1 MKTKARLQKPSDKN
15 CKRKALDLPMD
26 VTATTMA
33 LIIISKMIYSCLTYG
48 LPAAGGRLPLRMVV
62 PRVHHIFTSPSTI
75 LRKRYLGFKGILL
88 PSANCA
94 VKTTLCDGIGH
105 GFADSRFDGGVVR
118 QCAVAVRAYLLC
130 KTMSLHNIDVPSH
143 AQIRPRLDPAT
154 SDQGRRRARKYTY
167 KQSLQVLL
175 LCLTS
180 SAPINSSC
188 NTVGMATRSIVS
200 SVGSECHVISTIARA
215 SHTSSGKSVASS
227 VKMAFI
233 VAIVSP
239 AGSLARSARANVELS
254 VRQKLR
260 PLPAHARTRIPKQ

>member
-1 MKTKARLQKPSDKN
+1 MVRSEIKSSVQGQIDPSMKTKARLQKPSDKN

-105 GFADSRFDGGVVR
+105 GFADGRFDGGVVR

-154 SDQGRRRARKYTY
+154 SDQGGGG
-167 KQSLQVLL
+167 
-175 LCLTS
+175 
-180 SAPINSSC
+180 PE
-188 NTVGMATRSIVS
+188 SI
-200 SVGSECHVISTIARA
+200 
-215 SHTSSGKSVASS
+215 HTSSRCRFCCFAS
-227 VKMAFI
+227 
-233 VAIVSP
+233 P
-239 AGSLARSARANVELS
+239 HRH
-254 VRQKLR
+254 Q
-260 PLPAHARTRIPKQ
+260 

>member
-105 GFADSRFDGGVVR
+105 GFADGRFDGGVVR

-130 KTMSLHNIDVPSH
+130 KTMSLHNIDVPCH
-143 AQIRPRLDPAT
+143 AQIIRSRLDPVT
-154 SDQGRRRARKYTY
+154 SDQGRRRARKYT
-167 KQSLQVLL
+167 
-175 LCLTS
+175 
-180 SAPINSSC
+180 
-188 NTVGMATRSIVS
+188 R
-200 SVGSECHVISTIARA
+200 
-215 SHTSSGKSVASS
+215 HTSSRRR
-227 VKMAFI
+227 FCCF
-233 VAIVSP
+233 VSP
-239 AGSLARSARANVELS
+239 HRH
-254 VRQKLR
+254 Q
-260 PLPAHARTRIPKQ
+260 